1 MAKRRKRMQ
10 PMAPTEWKPP
20 SPAER
25 LKMATEDFARVASE
39 VALAPQLERLKG
51 SIRAS
56 ALKAAHVKKGSKKG

>member
-1 MAKRRKRMQ
+1 MAKKRKPRIM
-10 PMAPTEWKPP
+10 PPTEWKPP

-25 LKMATEDFARVASE
+25 LNTAAEDFSRVASE

-56 ALKAAHVKKGSKKG
+56 AMKAAHAKKSGRKG